1 MALLAIGRLGAA
13 YVPLD
18 KDYPQERIDF
28 ILRDSQAIAVLTM
41 SGDEGA
47 EYGIPSI
54 PLFGTAGEALWRKR
68 PRCRCSH
75 LRRRRPPTYFT
86 SGTTGKQRVSVGHG
100 ALLATL
106 RGFWQQYFQGRK
118 RWPTFSTFSVLNT
131 VCRY

>member
-28 ILRDSQAIAVLTM
+28 ILRDSRAIAVLTM

-54 PLFGTAGEALWRKR
+54 PLFGTAGEALWRKQATM
-68 PRCRCSH
+68 PMFTSAAEKTAYI
-75 LRRRRPPTYFT
+75 LYT
-86 SGTTGKQRVSVGHG
+86 SGTTGKTQRG
-100 ALLATL
+100 
-106 RGFWQQYFQGRK
+106 
-118 RWPTFSTFSVLNT
+118 
-131 VCRY
+131 